1 MNNRH
6 GEHGNVSLEFI
17 AIVVALLIPLTFIA
31 SAVSALAKT
40 NIAQESAARAAVRA
54 FVVAPNSQIAYSRS
68 RAVAATILRDS
79 GISVNQVETLITCSG
94 TPCLTPGEVVTVTI
108 KRVFNVQLIGS
119 WANQR
124 MTIST
129 QHSVMVNG
137 VGS

>member
-1 MNNRH
+1 MNDRQ
-6 GEHGNVSLEFI
+6 GERGNVPLEFI

-31 SAVSALAKT
+31 SAVSAVAKT
-40 NIAQESAARAAVRA
+40 NIAQESAARAAARA

-68 RAVAATILRDS
+68 RAVAATVLQDS
-79 GISVNQVETLITCSG
+79 GISANQVQTLITCSG

-108 KRVFNVQLIGS
+108 KRVFTLQVLGS
-119 WANQR
+119 WANKR
-124 MTIST
+124 MTITT

>member
-6 GEHGNVSLEFI
+6 GEQGNVSLEFI

-31 SAVSALAKT
+31 SAVSAVAT
-40 NIAQESAARAAVRA
+40 TDIAQESAARAAARA
-54 FVVAPNSQIAYSRS
+54 FVVAPNSQIAYSRA

-79 GISVNQVETLITCSG
+79 GIAGNQVQTLITCSG

>member
-1 MNNRH
+1 MNDRQ
-6 GEHGNVSLEFI
+6 GERGNVPLEFI

-31 SAVSALAKT
+31 SAVSAVAKT
-40 NIAQESAARAAVRA
+40 NIAQESAARAAARA

-68 RAVAATILRDS
+68 RAVAATILQDS
-79 GISVNQVETLITCSG
+79 GISANQAETLITCSG

-108 KRVFNVQLIGS
+108 KRDFTLQVLGS

-124 MTIST
+124 VTITT